1 MKPTDW
7 FSPPVPVRDVNKP
20 GLTINVSNIPRAA
33 EVLLT
38 WPEKGPKWRK
48 AVQTC
53 IDAGEGRK
61 SADEVRKA
69 FEAAAKEAGMLR
81 GL

>member
-1 MKPTDW
+1 MKPEHW
-7 FSPPVPVRDVNKP
+7 FNPAVPVRDVDKP
-20 GLTINVSNIPRAA
+20 GLTINVSNIRRAA
-33 EVLLT
+33 ETLLT
-38 WPEKGPKWRK
+38 WPDKGPKWRK

-53 IDAGEGRK
+53 IDAGKG
-61 SADEVRKA
+61 SATAADVRQA